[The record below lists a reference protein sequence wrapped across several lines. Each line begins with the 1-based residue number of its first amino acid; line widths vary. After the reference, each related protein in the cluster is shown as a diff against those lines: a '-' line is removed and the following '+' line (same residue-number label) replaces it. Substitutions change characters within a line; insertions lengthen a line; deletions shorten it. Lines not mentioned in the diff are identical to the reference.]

1 MPGVIDGHN
10 DLPWELRTR
19 HGSDLAAFATG
30 LPGFHTDLPRLR
42 SGGVVGQFWSV
53 WVDPDLG
60 QAAQVAATLEQIDL
74 VHRLVSENPH
84 DLAFARTAVDVTIA
98 VESGRIASMIGV
110 EGGAQIGGSLA
121 VLRSYARLGARY
133 LTLTWSRTTS
143 WADSATDTE
152 RHGGLTEEGRAVVRE
167 LNEIGMIVDLAHV
180 SPDTMRD
187 ALDVTTQPVM
197 VSHSGARAL
206 CDHPRNVP
214 DEMIMAIAAGGGV
227 HMVTFVPSFLDEERR
242 QWVNAGEVGEPP
254 PVTVE
259 DVADHLDHVRDVGGV
274 TAVGLGGDYDGT
286 GSMPTGLDDV
296 SCYGALL
303 DALSTRGWSAAD
315 LDALTHG
322 NVLRVLAANDSA
334 HIRFLSQEMI

>member
-1 MPGVIDGHN
+1 MHGVIDGHN

-19 HGSDLAAFATG
+19 HGCDPTGFATG
-30 LPGFHTDLPRLR
+30 LPGLHTDLPRLR
-42 SGGVVGQFWSV
+42 AGGVVGQFWSV

-60 QAAQVAATLEQIDL
+60 EAAQVATTLEQIDL
-74 VHRLVSENPH
+74 VHRLVRAYPH
-84 DLAFARTAVDVTIA
+84 DLAFARTADDVAAA
-98 VESGRIASMIGV
+98 VASGRIASMIGV

-143 WADSATDTE
+143 WADSATDTAL
-152 RHGGLTEEGRAVVRE
+152 HGGLTEAGRAVVRE
-167 LNEIGMIVDLAHV
+167 LNEIGMVVDLAHV

-187 ALDVTTQPVM
+187 ALDVSTLPVM

-214 DEMIMAIAAGGGV
+214 DEMIAAVAAGGGV

-242 QWVNAGEVGEPP
+242 QWVNAGEVGDPP
-254 PVTVE
+254 PVTVAE
-259 DVADHLDHVRDVGGV
+259 VADHLDHVRDVGGI

-286 GSMPTGLDDV
+286 GSMPTGLEDV

-303 DALSTRGWSAAD
+303 DTLATRGWSGAD

-322 NVLRVLAANDSA
+322 NVLRVLAASDSA
-334 HIRFLSQEMI
+334 HIRFLSQEIM